1 MNDFINVRN
10 HPRYS
15 SPNNVGD
22 MFVKDRLDKYLSQRE
37 KLLANKRYDLNKI
50 SEIEAKNLM
59 DDFDFWWYKVD
70 SIYINR
76 LIKLYKSEAK
86 LNKK

>member
-1 MNDFINVRN
+1 MNEFTNVKT

-15 SPNNVGD
+15 FPQNVGD
-22 MFVKDRLDKYLSQRE
+22 MMLKERLEKYLSQRE
-37 KLLANKRYDLNKI
+37 KLTANKRYDLNKI
-50 SEIEAKNLM
+50 SEIEAKNLQ

-70 SIYINR
+70 AAFINR

-86 LNKK
+86 IFK

>member
-1 MNDFINVRN
+1 MNEFINVKT

-15 SPNNVGD
+15 FPQNVGD
-22 MFVKDRLDKYLSQRE
+22 MMVKERLEKYLSQRE
-37 KLLANKRYDLNKI
+37 KLLSYKRYDLRKI
-50 SEIEAKNLM
+50 NEIEAKNLQ

-70 SIYINR
+70 AAFINS

-86 LNKK
+86 ISR